1 MFYELIRRQL
11 HRRNLWPE
19 PTAPAPDIADALA
32 FARQRWLD
40 TARPNQ
46 LPPAGSWLTW
56 LILAGRGFGKTR
68 TGAETIAQWARETP
82 GGRFALIGQT
92 FADARD
98 VMVEGES
105 GLLAVLD
112 ESELRGGSVDTA
124 WNRSM
129 GELYLAN
136 GAKFKIYSSEK
147 PRQLRGPQHHGAW
160 GDEPATWND
169 AEQGTADDT
178 TWSNLLFGLRL
189 GSDPRVVMTG
199 TPRPNRLVRELLKD
213 ETTTTTRGST
223 YDNLD
228 NLSATFRKNVI
239 RKYEGT
245 RLGRQE
251 LDGEVLDDTPGALWQ
266 YAMFGKEDFRLGSA
280 DELPELARIVVGVD
294 PSASSSDESDETGII
309 VAARGTD
316 GHAYVLA
323 DATLKAGPT
332 EWAQAVKGA
341 YDTWRADRVVAER
354 NNGGEMVETVLRT
367 VDPNLPVTT
376 VWASRGK
383 ATRAEPVA
391 ALYEQGKVH
400 HLGTLSDLEGQA
412 AGWVP
417 GAGKSPDRVDAL
429 VWALTELMIEQQHGA
444 AAPIR
449 APAAAIDTAQIGG
462 HKKAAFRR

>member
-1 MFYELIRRQL
+1 M
-11 HRRNLWPE
+11 
-19 PTAPAPDIADALA
+19 
-32 FARQRWLD
+32 
-40 TARPNQ
+40 
-46 LPPAGSWLTW
+46 
-56 LILAGRGFGKTR
+56 ILAGRGFGKTR
-68 TGAETIAQWARETP
+68 TGAETIAEWARRTP

-92 FADARD
+92 YADARD

-105 GLLAVLD
+105 GLLGVLGL
-112 ESELRGGSVDTA
+112 SELRGGTVDSA
-124 WNRSM
+124 WNRSL

-189 GSDPRVVMTG
+189 GEDPRVIMTG

-213 ETTTTTRGST
+213 ETTVPTRGST
-223 YDNLD
+223 YDNLS
-228 NLSATFRKNVI
+228 NLSATFQKNVI

-245 RLGRQE
+245 RLGKQE
-251 LDGEVLDDTPGALWQ
+251 LNGELLDDTPGALWQ
-266 YAMFGKEDFRLGSA
+266 YGMFAHEGFRVTT
-280 DELPELARIVVGVD
+280 DTLPALVRIVVGVD

-309 VAARGTD
+309 VAGRGAD

-332 EWAQAVKGA
+332 EWAQAVAGA
-341 YDTWRADRVVAER
+341 YGTWKADRVIAER

-367 VDPNLPVTT
+367 VAPSLPITT

-400 HLGTLSDLEGQA
+400 HLNVLTDLEGQA
-412 AGWVP
+412 TGWVP

-429 VWALTELMIEQQHGA
+429 VWALTELMIEPEPQRPPQRPPQRGYS
-444 AAPIR
+444 
-449 APAAAIDTAQIGG
+449 GG
-462 HKKAAFRR
+462 SF